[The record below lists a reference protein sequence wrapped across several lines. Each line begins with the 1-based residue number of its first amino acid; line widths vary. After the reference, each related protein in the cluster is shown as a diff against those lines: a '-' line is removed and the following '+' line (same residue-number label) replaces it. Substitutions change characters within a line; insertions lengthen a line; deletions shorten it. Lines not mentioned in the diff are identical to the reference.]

1 MEAKVF
7 INGNLGNDAQV
18 TNFSNGNAVI
28 EFSIATNHFYT
39 DKNGEAQQKTS
50 WHDCK
55 RFVKEVNTAFLEK
68 LSKGS
73 TIVVAGNLKYE
84 EYVREITKSKSIN
97 IKRAYIDVKEISL
110 V

>member
-7 INGNLGNDAQV
+7 LTGNLGNDAQV

-28 EFSIATNHFYT
+28 EFSVATNQYYT

-55 RFVKEVNTAFLEK
+55 RFVRQVNQAFIDK
-68 LSKGS
+68 LSKGAS
-73 TIVVAGNLKYE
+73 LTLAGTLKYE
-84 EYVREITKSKSIN
+84 EFTKEVTKTKSIN
-97 IKRAYIDVKEISL
+97 IRKAFIEVAEIAL
-110 V
+110 N